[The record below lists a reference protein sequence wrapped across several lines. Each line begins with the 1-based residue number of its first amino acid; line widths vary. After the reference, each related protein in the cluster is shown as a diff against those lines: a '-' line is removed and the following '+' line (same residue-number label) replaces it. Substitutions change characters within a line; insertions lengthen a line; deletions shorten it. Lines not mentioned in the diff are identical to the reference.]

1 MSSSLQGRPG
11 AAPLRRRKTCAAPR
25 PPENPGPLD
34 GSAISLS
41 GTRSSLDLLQDM
53 LGRVEEDLDSMGP
66 QEPQREGQPSSEAGP
81 PPRTQGL
88 TGFSVALV
96 STLGRL
102 VHLLRQ
108 VSLLL

>member
-1 MSSSLQGRPG
+1 
-11 AAPLRRRKTCAAPR
+11 
-25 PPENPGPLD
+25 
-34 GSAISLS
+34 
-41 GTRSSLDLLQDM
+41 M

-66 QEPQREGQPSSEAGP
+66 QEPEREGRPSCESGP

-96 STLGRL
+96 STLGRV

-108 VSLLL
+108 VRPCCEAGGATQWVLIYSGLKPGMFF